1 MHPLLA
7 SIFIFTSTLWLSFH
21 PNNAEND
28 LQTYIIHVSLP
39 EDNINFE
46 SYYRSFLPRVALHS
60 EDDQPSRIIHSYRHV
75 ASGFSARLS
84 SDEVKEMEKKNGFI
98 SATPQKMLALHTT
111 HSPDFLG
118 LQQHFGVWEES
129 NYGRGVIIGV
139 LDTGITPSH
148 PSFHDNNM
156 PPPPAKWKGKCE
168 FSGTVTCNNK
178 LIGARNFLGG
188 STDPPFDQE
197 GHGTHTSS
205 TAAGNFVDEAN
216 VFGNANGRS
225 AGMAPL
231 AHIAMYK
238 VCALYGCPND
248 AILAVIDAAIDD
260 GVDIIS
266 ISIGGPY
273 KSFYDD
279 YTAVGSFVAMQNGIS
294 VITSVG
300 NNGPCRATL
309 FNEAPWTL
317 TVGASTH
324 DRKIIA
330 TTVLGNGESYDGQS
344 LFQSKNFP
352 LTLFPVVYSEETAQC
367 EPGALKAAQVEGK
380 IVICDSNNTLINY
393 HGKAVKDAGGV
404 AMILINT
411 KVFGDTILEIA
422 HVLPATILSFAD
434 GEKIKAYIKSSFTA
448 RAGID
453 FKGTKMGFND
463 APSIAAF
470 SSRGPNKLS
479 PGILKPDIIGP
490 GLNILAAWPFSLEDI
505 NSTFNIMSGTSMSCP
520 HLSGIVALL
529 KIEHPDWSPAA
540 IKSAI
545 MTTADQSNHE
555 GQPILDERKFLAD
568 VLAIG
573 SGHVNPSKASNPGLI
588 YDINPMNYTQYLC
601 GLGYTN
607 MEIGFI
613 AHQIVNCS
621 LISSISEAELNYP
634 SYSIILGA
642 EIQKYTRIVTN
653 VGDGNTT
660 YFVSITQIPGVHTL
674 VEPTKLVFTEVNQQA
689 RYMIS
694 FTRTGEISG
703 HFVEGS
709 ISWISDNHVV
719 RSPISIKC
727 NPRTAG
733 GVRGLATCSPIPET
747 QKISAKE
754 QPTLGPGTVE
764 SSVTMK
770 LLIVTKK
777 KRVMFAEAG
786 KECVDFLFHILA
798 LPIGSVVRLL
808 STKEMVGCLGNL
820 YESLENLYI
829 QPNQDK
835 DILLKPKSAQ
845 GAASVPH

>member
-111 HSPDFLG
+111 HTPDFLG

-168 FSGTVTCNNK
+168 FSGTITCNIK

-188 STDPPFDQE
+188 STDPTFDQE

-238 VCALYGCPND
+238 VCALHGCPND
-248 AILAVIDAAIDD
+248 AILAAIDAAIDD

-279 YTAVGSFVAMQNGIS
+279 YTAVGSFAAMQNGVS
-294 VITSVG
+294 VITSAG
-300 NNGPCRATL
+300 NNGPGRAML

-352 LTLFPVVYSEETAQC
+352 RTLFPVVYSEETAQC

-393 HGKAVKDAGGV
+393 HGQAVKDAGGV
-404 AMILINT
+404 AMILVNT

-434 GEKIKAYIKSSFTA
+434 GEKIKAYIKSSVTA
-448 RAGID
+448 RVGID

-694 FTRTGEISG
+694 FTQTGEISG

-719 RSPISIKC
+719 RSPISIK
-727 NPRTAG
+727 
-733 GVRGLATCSPIPET
+733 
-747 QKISAKE
+747 
-754 QPTLGPGTVE
+754 
-764 SSVTMK
+764 
-770 LLIVTKK
+770 LLLSNNGNNNFSTELSWKVNVVSLK
-777 KRVMFAEAG
+777 
-786 KECVDFLFHILA
+786 FLFINVSVRRSSMYMKNNTINLA
-798 LPIGSVVRLL
+798 SGRRPLQISCQTSQTMAVGLL
-808 STKEMVGCLGNL
+808 RKH
-820 YESLENLYI
+820 
-829 QPNQDK
+829 
-835 DILLKPKSAQ
+835 SA
-845 GAASVPH
+845 AVS